1 MLLSKRVWLTAFFS
15 FAGVLTGEEE
25 NERYMRADSGSTIV
39 AVARTRCVSMPSTT
53 FTVRTP
59 MFCTTAAFEE
69 RCERQK
75 RAVEAAEKRCGVTHE
90 RPYEPPPR
98 PVE

>member
-1 MLLSKRVWLTAFFS
+1 MTIAIS
-15 FAGVLTGEEE
+15 
-25 NERYMRADSGSTIV
+25 ERRTKDAKKWRAQINDPTRPEHPDYKPFT
-39 AVARTRCVSMPSTT
+39 RTTED
-53 FTVRTP
+53 FVRLMNAEHP
-59 MFCTTAAFEE
+59 AFEK